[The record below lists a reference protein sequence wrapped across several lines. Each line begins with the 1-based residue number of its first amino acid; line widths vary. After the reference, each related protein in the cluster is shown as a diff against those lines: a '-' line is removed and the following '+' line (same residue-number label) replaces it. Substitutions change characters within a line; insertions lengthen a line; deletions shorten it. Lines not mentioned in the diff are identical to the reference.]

1 MVTRERRKEGLGGRK
16 GVEDGEME
24 RGMEGSEG
32 GREQSEGGKD
42 WREGRKERGRED
54 RREGFTTPYFNLKSL
69 ETFCYFSKL
78 KPMFSFI
85 LLLHRLQLF

>member
-32 GREQSEGGKD
+32 GREERKEGG
-42 WREGRKERGRED
+42 REGG
-54 RREGFTTPYFNLKSL
+54 GVHYAL
-69 ETFCYFSKL
+69 
-78 KPMFSFI
+78 
-85 LLLHRLQLF
+85 LQLEKFGNVLLFF